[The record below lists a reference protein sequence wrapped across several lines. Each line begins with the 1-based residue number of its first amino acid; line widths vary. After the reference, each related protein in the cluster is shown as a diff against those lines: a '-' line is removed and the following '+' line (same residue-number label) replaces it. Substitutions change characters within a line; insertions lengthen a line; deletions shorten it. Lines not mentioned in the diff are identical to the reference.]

1 MTDLTPL
8 VPRLG
13 PLLGKLGSDHDAE
26 VIGAAR
32 ALRKL
37 LSRAGLNFNDLAR
50 AVIEPG
56 KRVVYVERPPDPSP
70 LWRERVEWCLTRDA
84 LLDERDRE
92 FLHGLTRW
100 QRDDLSR
107 KQQRWLADIEARIA
121 MRAAA

>member
-50 AVIEPG
+50 AVMEPG
-56 KRVVYVERPPDPSP
+56 ERVTYVERPPDPP
-70 LWRERVEWCLTRDA
+70 PPWRERVQWCLSRDA
-84 LLDERDRE
+84 LLDERDLE
-92 FLHGLTRW
+92 FLIGLTRW
-100 QRDDLSR
+100 HRDDLSS
-107 KQQRWLADIEARIA
+107 KLQRWLADIEARIA
-121 MRAAA
+121 TREAA